1 MSLKRRLI
9 ISNASMMFIPI
20 IITVVAGIIFAY
32 ISYYIGN
39 GNLKFENFENVTKI
53 ERELMLTGETIW
65 KENPETLAKL
75 EFQKFLTAKLS
86 GINADVAVLKNRKM
100 VFGTKNFT
108 NIDIEKALD
117 IKSGTSP
124 QNVIRIDATT
134 YRFNVYQFL
143 YQGDI
148 QGRIIV
154 FAPVSKETNNAGVF
168 LIFIAAVY
176 LASFIITNII
186 YSVKLSKS
194 LATPLSKL
202 KTAVGE
208 ISGGNLNYAIIE
220 EGDEEIREV
229 SRALDQMRLKL
240 EESITTQIKYDD
252 NRKMLVSSISHDLK
266 TPITSIKGYV
276 EGILDKVA
284 DTPEKQEKYLKT
296 IYHKAIQVDL
306 MIDDLL
312 LYSKLDLN
320 QIPFHFEKTDIIK
333 YFEDCIE
340 EIEADMQRDGI
351 DISFEKT
358 IPDETYV
365 SIDRMQIKR
374 VILNLLENA
383 AKYKSPD
390 RECQIKITLRQTAE
404 FVIMEIK
411 DNGIGIPKANLP
423 FIFDRFYRADTAR
436 TKAEGS
442 GLGLAIAR
450 QIVEG
455 HGGKIWAGSREN
467 EGTEFM
473 ISIKKI
479 KSTDEK
485 KIRG

>member
-20 IITVVAGIIFAY
+20 IITVAAGIVFSY
-32 ISYYIGN
+32 VSYYLGN
-39 GNLKFENFENVTKI
+39 GNLQFSNFKAITKI

-65 KENPETLAKL
+65 KESPETLAKT
-75 EFQKFLTAKLS
+75 EFQKYLTAKLS
-86 GINADVAVLKNRKM
+86 GINADVLVLKDREA
-100 VFGTKNFT
+100 VYSTKDYS
-108 NIDIEKALD
+108 NIDIEKILD
-117 IKSGTSP
+117 IESGTSL
-124 QNVIRIDATT
+124 QKKIRIGTTT
-134 YRFNVYQFL
+134 YLFNSYQFL
-143 YQGDI
+143 YPGDI
-148 QGRIIV
+148 EGAILV
-154 FAPVSKETNNAGVF
+154 FAPVSKEADNAGVF

-176 LASFIITNII
+176 LVSFFITNIL

-202 KTAVGE
+202 KVALGE
-208 ISGGNLNYAIIE
+208 ISSGNLNYAIIE

-240 EESITTQIKYDD
+240 EESIVTQMKYDD

-284 DTPEKQEKYLKT
+284 DTPEKRVKYLKT
-296 IYHKAIQVDL
+296 IYQKAVQIDS

-312 LYSKLDLN
+312 LYSKLDLK
-320 QIPFHFEKTDIIK
+320 QIPFNFEKTDIAK
-333 YFEDCIE
+333 YFQDCIE
-340 EIEADMQRDGI
+340 EVEADMERNGI
-351 DISFEKT
+351 LISFTKT
-358 IPDETYV
+358 ISDEIYV
-365 SIDRMQIKR
+365 SIDRAQIKR
-374 VILNLLENA
+374 VVLNLLENA

-390 RECQIKITLRQTAE
+390 REGIIKITLRQAAD
-404 FVIMEIK
+404 FVIIEVK
-411 DNGIGIPKANLP
+411 DNGIGIPKVNLP

-455 HGGKIWAGSREN
+455 HGGKIWARSIEN

-473 ISIKKI
+473 VSIKK
-479 KSTDEK
+479 EK
-485 KIRG
+485 G